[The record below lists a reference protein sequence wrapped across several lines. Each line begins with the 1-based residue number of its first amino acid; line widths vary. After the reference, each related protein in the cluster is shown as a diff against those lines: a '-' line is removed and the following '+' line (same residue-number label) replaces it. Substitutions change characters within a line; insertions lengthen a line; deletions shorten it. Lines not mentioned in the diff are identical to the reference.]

1 MRKRNF
7 FLFLICFLFF
17 VTIIN
22 PINAFAA
29 EPKDIREY
37 KEPPY
42 FYTYFNG
49 GNCVWFA
56 WEMAY
61 QEWGLKLPK
70 SGDARKWTQL
80 ENRTIYKDDFKYKIK
95 LADSPMR
102 NSIAIF
108 QPKDLRK
115 IAGGPFE
122 NDHCG
127 HVAWIY
133 DINHWNPNKIYV
145 MESSIYPPS
154 GGKRWHG
161 CWWQENIYDIK
172 DLPSMKYLY
181 IGELSFVNKEHNL
194 NFTIQGMNTIAKKV
208 DNNTYKLSTKEN
220 DKILL
225 KLNQEKLIYVD
236 SVNKVTFQKSLKNN
250 FIEIDVNSEEICLE
264 IKDSYIKITPILPE
278 GEESFVNA
286 LDIEEDNTLK
296 GLLMLIKD

>member
-29 EPKDIREY
+29 KPKILGNIKNHLILILILMVETVYGLPGRWHIRS
-37 KEPPY
+37 
-42 FYTYFNG
+42 G
-49 GNCVWFA
+49 
-56 WEMAY
+56 
-61 QEWGLKLPK
+61 GLKLPK
-70 SGDARKWTQL
+70 SGNARKWTQL
-80 ENRTIYKDDFKYKIK
+80 ENRTIYKGGFKYKIK

-108 QPKDLRK
+108 QPEDLRK

-122 NDHCG
+122 NDHYG

-133 DINHWNPNKIYV
+133 DINHWSPNRIYV

-161 CWWQENIYDIK
+161 CWWQENIYNIK
-172 DLPSMKYLY
+172 YLPSMKYLY

-194 NFTIQGMNTIAKKV
+194 NFTIQGINTIAEKV

-236 SVNKVTFQKSLKNN
+236 SVNKVTLQKSLQND
-250 FIEIDVNSEEICLE
+250 FIEIDVNSDEIRLE
-264 IKDSYIKITPILPE
+264 IKDSYIKISPVLPE
-278 GEESFVNA
+278 GKKV
-286 LDIEEDNTLK
+286 
-296 GLLMLIKD
+296 LLMC